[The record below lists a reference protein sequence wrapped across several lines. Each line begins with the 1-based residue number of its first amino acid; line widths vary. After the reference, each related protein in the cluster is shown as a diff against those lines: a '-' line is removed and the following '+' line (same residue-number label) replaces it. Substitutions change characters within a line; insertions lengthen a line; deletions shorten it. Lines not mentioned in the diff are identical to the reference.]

1 MSKLDQLVKEAVK
14 RGFAL
19 VDECAKEKDKYTVD
33 AVASDLFIKTS
44 ASVVPKDGS
53 LRWAIEMMEEVP
65 EIYTHPLDKIG
76 YMESIQG
83 IVATVVEDLVLEA
96 ATQEVEDYA
105 RKAGF
110 ASEDKSD
117 CQERDELR
125 PFTR

>member
-1 MSKLDQLVKEAVK
+1 MSTLDQLVKEAVK

-19 VDECAKEKDKYTVD
+19 VDDCAEERDKYTVD
-33 AVASDLFIKTS
+33 AIASDLFIKTS

-53 LRWAIEMMEEVP
+53 LRWAIKMMEEVP
-65 EIYTHPLDKIG
+65 EIYTYPLDRIG
-76 YMESIQG
+76 YMESIQE
-83 IVATVVEDLVLEA
+83 IVAAVVEDLVLEA
-96 ATQEVEDYA
+96 AAKEVEDYA

-117 CQERDELR
+117 CEERDELR